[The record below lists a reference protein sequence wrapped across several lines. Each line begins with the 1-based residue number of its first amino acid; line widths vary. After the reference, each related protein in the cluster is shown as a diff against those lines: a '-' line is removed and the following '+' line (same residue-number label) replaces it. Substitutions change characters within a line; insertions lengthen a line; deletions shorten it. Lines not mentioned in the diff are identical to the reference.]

1 MAIEPNE
8 WFKQAEYDMKTAE
21 AMFKARRYIY
31 VVFMCHLSLEKA
43 LKGLYIKKFS
53 SLPPKVHN
61 LLYLIEK
68 IGITL
73 PEDLFEMVFEINRA
87 SIPTRYPEDLKQI
100 QKDYRKQK
108 VEKLLTKSKEALK
121 WLKVELPK

>member
-1 MAIEPNE
+1 MSI
-8 WFKQAEYDMKTAE
+8 
-21 AMFKARRYIY
+21 
-31 VVFMCHLSLEKA
+31 
-43 LKGLYIKKFS
+43 KGLNFVS
-53 SLPPKVHN
+53 GEGLPPKVHN

-108 VEKLLTKSKEALK
+108 VEKLLIKSKEALK